1 MKYIKLSSIF
11 FTLALALVHTGCSNR
26 SNKSD
31 DSSDNFDRGAM
42 LVNWADNII
51 IPAYTSFNS
60 KATDL
65 KVKTTDFTSEPT
77 IEKLQ
82 DLRTSWENAYVEF
95 QNVSMFEIGKA
106 EELRF
111 RNRTNI
117 NPTDVS
123 QIEGFISSGN
133 YNLDL
138 PSTIDAQGFPA
149 LDYMINGLADND
161 SEILSFY
168 TSNSNANGYKNY
180 LQALSESISTL
191 SNEVLTSWTSGF
203 RDVFVANTA
212 SSALGSVDK
221 FTNTYIFY
229 FEKALR
235 AGKVGI
241 PAGVYSNG
249 VLPQNVEA
257 FYKKDISKKLLLAAI
272 DATQNF
278 FNGKKFNGTT
288 TGPSYKTY
296 LDYLNTIKN
305 GENLSNLIDSQF
317 TAARNK
323 ANELNP
329 NFVEQIATDNSKM
342 LETFDALQ
350 RNVILLKVDMVQAM
364 NIAID
369 YVDADG
375 D

>member
-1 MKYIKLSSIF
+1 MKYLKLGSIIVTLVLVFSS
-11 FTLALALVHTGCSNR
+11 CESKKNSSEESN
-26 SNKSD
+26 
-31 DSSDNFDRGAM
+31 DNFDRGAM
-42 LVNWADNII
+42 LANWADNII

-60 KATDL
+60 KTTEL
-65 KVKTTDFTSEPT
+65 KSKTTEFTTDPT
-77 IEKLQ
+77 VEKLQ
-82 DLRTSWENAYVEF
+82 TLRSTWEEAYVSF

-111 RNRTNI
+111 RNRMNI
-117 NPTDVS
+117 YPTDVP
-123 QIEGFISSGN
+123 QIESFITSGN

-149 LDYMINGLADND
+149 LDYMINGLSDND
-161 SEILSFY
+161 ADIVSFY
-168 TSNSNANGYKNY
+168 SSNSNANGYKNY
-180 LQALSESISTL
+180 LKTLSEIISSL
-191 SNEVLTSWTSGF
+191 SNEVVVSWTAGY

-212 SSALGSVDK
+212 SSASGAVDK
-221 FTNTYIFY
+221 FTNRYIFY
-229 FEKALR
+229 YEKALR
-235 AGKVGI
+235 AGKIGI

-249 VLPQNVEA
+249 VLPEKVEA
-257 FYKKDISKKLLLAAI
+257 FYKKDISKKLLLEAI
-272 DATQNF
+272 DATHNF

-288 TGPSYKTY
+288 NGPSYKTY

-305 GENLSNLIDSQF
+305 GENLSALINNQF
-317 TAARNK
+317 TRARNK

-342 LETFDALQ
+342 LETFDELQ
-350 RNVILLKVDMVQAM
+350 RNVVLMKVDMVQAM

>member
-1 MKYIKLSSIF
+1 MKYLKF
-11 FTLALALVHTGCSNR
+11 GTLICSLVLVLWGCKSND
-26 SNKSD
+26 SNESTD
-31 DSSDNFDRGAM
+31 TFDRGAM

-51 IPAYTSFNS
+51 IPAYTNFNS
-60 KATDL
+60 KATVL
-65 KVKTTDFTSEPT
+65 KTKTDEFTADPT
-77 IEKLQ
+77 VEKLQ
-82 DLRTSWENAYVEF
+82 ELREAWENAYVSF

-117 NPTDVS
+117 YPTDVS

-133 YNLDL
+133 YNFDL
-138 PSTIDAQGFPA
+138 PSSIDAQGFPA
-149 LDYMINGLADND
+149 LDYMINGLADSD
-161 SEILSFY
+161 MDIVFFY
-168 TSNSNANGYKNY
+168 TSNANAEGYKNY
-180 LQALSESISTL
+180 LQTLSETISSLT
-191 SNEVLTSWTSGF
+191 NEVLTSWTAGY

-221 FTNTYIFY
+221 FTNAYIFY
-229 FEKALR
+229 YEKALR

-257 FYKKDISKKLLLAAI
+257 FYKKDISKELLLAALN
-272 DATQNF
+272 ATQNF
-278 FNGKKFNGTT
+278 FNGTKFNGSTD
-288 TGPSYKTY
+288 GPSYKAY

-305 GENLSNLIDSQF
+305 GENLSVLIDNQF
-317 TAARNK
+317 DASRNK
-323 ANELNP
+323 VNTLNS

-342 LETFDALQ
+342 LETFDELQ
-350 RNVILLKVDMVQAM
+350 RNVVLLKVDMVQAM